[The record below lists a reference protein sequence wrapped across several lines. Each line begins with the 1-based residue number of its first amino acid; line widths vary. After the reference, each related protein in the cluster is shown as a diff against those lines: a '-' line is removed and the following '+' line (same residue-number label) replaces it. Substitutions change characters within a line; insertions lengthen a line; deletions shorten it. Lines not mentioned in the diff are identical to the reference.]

1 MLTRKLRQNPGRV
14 RAIVFAVLVH
24 IVAIALLVIGFRW
37 TTQTAPEE
45 KVVQA
50 VVVDETPRK
59 EEEKRKQEEARRVQE
74 QEEAKRKAD
83 AEKRHQIELKRKQQ
97 EEQKLKEAEKKKR
110 AVELERKKKE
120 DEKLKQKH
128 AEQSL
133 KEQLLAEE
141 KEREHARQAAVNSAR
156 ARSEVDKYTT
166 LIRQKVSRSW
176 SRPMG
181 AARGLQCVVK
191 VRLTL
196 SGDVLGATV
205 VRSSGNALFDRSVEN
220 AVYKAAPLPLPEDP
234 ALFDNFREIEFLF
247 NPEE

>member
-1 MLTRKLRQNPGRV
+1 VLTRKLRQNPGRA
-14 RAIVFAVLVH
+14 RAIVFAILVH
-24 IVAIALLVIGFRW
+24 VVVIVLLVIGFRW

-45 KVVQA
+45 KIVQA
-50 VVVDETPRK
+50 VVVDETPLTA
-59 EEEKRKQEEARRVQE
+59 EEKRKQEEAKRAQE
-74 QEEAKRKAD
+74 QEEAEKKAE
-83 AEKRHQIELKRKQQ
+83 AEKRHEIELKRKQQ

-110 AVELERKKKE
+110 VAELEHKRNE
-120 DEKLKQKH
+120 EEKLKQKH

-141 KEREHARQAAVNSAR
+141 KEREHARQTAANSAR
-156 ARSEVDKYTT
+156 AKSEVDKYTT
-166 LIRQKVSRSW
+166 LIKQRVSRSW

-181 AARGLQCVVK
+181 AAHGLQCVVN

-205 VRSSGNALFDRSVEN
+205 VRSSGNVLFDRSVEN

-234 ALFDNFREIEFLF
+234 TLFDNFREIEFLF

>member
-14 RAIVFAVLVH
+14 RAIVLAVLVH
-24 IVAIALLVIGFRW
+24 AVAITLLVIGFRW
-37 TTQTAPEE
+37 TTHSAPEE

-50 VVVDETPRK
+50 VVIDETPQK
-59 EEEKRKQEEARRVQE
+59 EAEKRKQEEIRRAQE
-74 QEEAKRKAD
+74 QEEAKKKIEAD
-83 AEKRHQIELKRKQQ
+83 KRHQIELKRKQQ

-110 AVELERKKKE
+110 AAELERKKKE
-120 DEKLKQKH
+120 EEKLKQKH

-141 KEREHARQAAVNSAR
+141 KERAHARETAVHSAR
-156 ARSEVDKYTT
+156 AVSEVNKYKA

-181 AARGLQCVVK
+181 AAHGLQCVVS

-205 VRSSGNALFDRSVEN
+205 IRSSGNALFDRSVEN

-234 ALFDNFREIEFLF
+234 ALFDNFREIEFTF

>member
-24 IVAIALLVIGFRW
+24 IVAITLLVIGFRW
-37 TTQTAPEE
+37 TTQPAPEE

-50 VVVDETPRK
+50 VVVDETPQK
-59 EEEKRKQEEARRVQE
+59 EAEKRKQEEVRRTLE
-74 QEEAKRKAD
+74 QEEAKKKAEAD
-83 AEKRHQIELKRKQQ
+83 KRHQIELKRKQQ

-120 DEKLKQKH
+120 EEKFKQKH

-141 KEREHARQAAVNSAR
+141 KERVRAREEAAHSAR
-156 ARSEVDKYTT
+156 ASSEVNKYKA
-166 LIRQKVSRSW
+166 LIRQRVSRSW

-181 AARGLQCVVK
+181 AVRGLQCVVK
-191 VRLTL
+191 VRLTP

-205 VRSSGNALFDRSVEN
+205 VRSSGNAQFDRSVEN
-220 AVYKAAPLPLPEDP
+220 AVYKSAPLPLPEDP

>member
-37 TTQTAPEE
+37 TTQTVPEE

-59 EEEKRKQEEARRVQE
+59 EEEKRKQEEARRAQE

-110 AVELERKKKE
+110 AAELERKKKE

-141 KEREHARQAAVNSAR
+141 TERARTREEAAHSAR
-156 ARSEVDKYTT
+156 AISEVNKYKA

-181 AARGLQCVVK
+181 AARGLQCVVS
-191 VRLTL
+191 VHLTL
-196 SGDVLGATV
+196 SGDVLRAKV

-220 AVYKAAPLPLPEDP
+220 AVYKAVPLPLPEDP

>member
-37 TTQTAPEE
+37 TTQTVPEE

-50 VVVDETPRK
+50 VVVDETPQK
-59 EEEKRKQEEARRVQE
+59 EEEKRKQEEARRAQE
-74 QEEAKRKAD
+74 QEEAKRKAE

-110 AVELERKKKE
+110 AAELERKKKE

-141 KEREHARQAAVNSAR
+141 KEREHAREEAVHSAR
-156 ARSEVDKYTT
+156 AVSEEKKYIA
-166 LIRQKVSRSW
+166 LIKQKVSRSW
-176 SRPMG
+176 SPPLG
-181 AARGLQCVVK
+181 AAHGLQCVVN

-196 SGDVLGATV
+196 SGDVLSATV
-205 VRSSGNALFDRSVEN
+205 VKSSGNAFFDRSVEN

-234 ALFDNFREIEFLF
+234 ALFDNFREIKFPFGL
-247 NPEE
+247 EE

>member
-1 MLTRKLRQNPGRV
+1 M
-14 RAIVFAVLVH
+14 AVLVH
-24 IVAIALLVIGFRW
+24 VVAIALLVIGFRW

-50 VVVDETPRK
+50 VVVDETPQK
-59 EEEKRKQEEARRVQE
+59 EEEKRKQEEIRRAQE
-74 QEEAKRKAD
+74 QEEAKKKAEAD
-83 AEKRHQIELKRKQQ
+83 KRHQIELKRKQQ

-110 AVELERKKKE
+110 AAELERKKKE
-120 DEKLKQKH
+120 DDKLKQKH

-141 KEREHARQAAVNSAR
+141 KERENARQTAANSAR
-156 ARSEVDKYTT
+156 ARSEVVKYTT
-166 LIRQKVSRSW
+166 LIKQRVSSSW

-181 AARGLQCVVK
+181 VAHGLQCVVK

-205 VRSSGNALFDRSVEN
+205 VRSSGNTLFDRSVEN

>member
-1 MLTRKLRQNPGRV
+1 VLTRNLRQNPGRV

-50 VVVDETPRK
+50 VVIDETPQK
-59 EEEKRKQEEARRVQE
+59 EAEKRKQEEIKRAQE
-74 QEEAKRKAD
+74 QEEAKKKAEVD
-83 AEKRHQIELKRKQQ
+83 KRRQIELKRKQQ
-97 EEQKLKEAEKKKR
+97 EDQKLKEAEKKKR
-110 AVELERKKKE
+110 SAEQERKKKE
-120 DEKLKQKH
+120 EEKLKQKH

-141 KEREHARQAAVNSAR
+141 SERARARAEAAHSAR
-156 ARSEVDKYTT
+156 AVSEVNKYKA
-166 LIRQKVSRSW
+166 LITQKVSRNW

-181 AARGLQCVVK
+181 AAHGLQCVVK

-234 ALFDNFREIEFLF
+234 ALFDNFREIEFTF